1 MFIIGTPHRSR
12 LSGRSQTGSP
22 RRCEYK
28 YAVDKDLAHSRYSLP
43 GSRSAE
49 GQSLRTLITPS
60 WCKLVFCCV
69 LLSLLALRL
78 PAQTSPAQASDKAE
92 SNLADE
98 VRTFAKYQGQTVT
111 DIVFRGITSADPA
124 MLRRLLAQ
132 KTNEP
137 LDREKL
143 RTSLQALYATGRFA
157 TLQVEVEP
165 GPPKTLT
172 LVFVATENYF
182 NGAITVDGTPQ
193 KTNPKPNQL
202 IAASQLDLGDLFAEE
217 KLTSSMERMK
227 KVLAD
232 NGYYQASITYTLE
245 PNREISQMAIHFHVN
260 PGEQARVGDVTIDGD
275 TGIPAAQVRTLTKLK
290 SGDKVKAEHV
300 TRALERLRAHYQKN
314 NHLEAQVSLT
324 ARRYQADTNR
334 LNYVFEVEQGP
345 TVAISTD
352 GEKISKGEL
361 KKLVPVYQENSVDDD
376 LLNEGRRNL
385 RDYLQTQ
392 GYFDANVE
400 VERQSTPEQNQLNIV
415 YKIDPGIRHKL
426 VSVKIEGNRYFTTEI
441 IRERMAVQ
449 PSSMLLPNG
458 RLNQRLLNDDVS
470 SIKYLYAANG
480 FLQSN
485 VSAELVDNYQ
495 GKKNELQ
502 VILKIAEGPQTLV
515 NAVTLSGAGSFT
527 PAALDPLLSSAP
539 GQPFSETS
547 IATDRDALTYFYYD
561 RGFPNVQFES
571 SVTPVPGE
579 PQRMDVLYKIT
590 EGQRVFV
597 DRVIITGLDFTRP
610 YIVNRQMRI
619 HDDDPLSQNRM
630 VASQRRLYSLGLF
643 NEVDMAVQNPDGQ
656 EPSKDVL
663 FNLQEAKRWTFRY
676 GGGIEFATG
685 NIPTTTNP
693 QGKTGVSPNGVFE
706 FTRLN
711 MFGRDQTLTFRIRFG
726 LLTRRGLVSYEAP
739 RLFRRENWRFIVSG
753 FYDNTAD
760 VNTFASE
767 TLEGSVQAEQK
778 YNRFTTLLY
787 GLTFQRVQVDPNSL
801 VIDPTL
807 ITLYSKPVF
816 IAMPTFTMVRD
827 RRDNPI
833 DPHKGSYNALNLGLA
848 TSALGSQTNFGR
860 ALVDN
865 STYYP
870 FRKNWVFARRTQIGI
885 EKPYGTN
892 DFIDLNALPTNNLP
906 VEATQIPLPE
916 LFFAGGSNSL
926 RGFSINQAGPRDPL
940 TGYPIGGQGLFVNN
954 FELRT
959 PPVPLPYVGDNLGFV
974 FFHDMG
980 NVFDTANHIISGMLR
995 FHQPSIANCA
1005 PPNSKIP
1012 CNFNYNVQAIGIGLR
1027 YKTPVGPVRFDLG
1040 YALNPTRYPVQE
1052 LNETESLRRINVF
1065 FSIGQ
1070 TF

>member
-1 MFIIGTPHRSR
+1 MMCAARRSVR
-12 LSGRSQTGSP
+12 
-22 RRCEYK
+22 K
-28 YAVDKDLAHSRYSLP
+28 YVDENDLADLPNCGLP
-43 GSRSAE
+43 GSGLAE
-49 GQSLRTLITPS
+49 GQGLRTLITAS
-60 WCKLVFCCV
+60 FRKLAFSCAF
-69 LLSLLALRL
+69 LSLLVSPVL
-78 PAQTSPAQASDKAE
+78 AQSSAPPTGAPQSS
-92 SNLADE
+92 LADE
-98 VRTFAKYQGQTVT
+98 VSAFTRYQGETVT
-111 DIVFRGITSADPA
+111 AIEFRGIASTDPA
-124 MLRRLLAQ
+124 MLRSLLQQ

-137 LDREKL
+137 LDRDKL
-143 RTSLQALYATGRFA
+143 RASLQALYATGRFA
-157 TLQVEVEP
+157 TLQVEAEP
-165 GPPKTLT
+165 SPQKGLT

-182 NGAITVDGTPQ
+182 NGAVTVDGTPQ
-193 KTNPKPNQL
+193 KGGPKPNQL
-202 IAASQLDLGDLFAEE
+202 IAASQLDLGQVFNEE
-217 KLTSSMERMK
+217 KVVSSIDRMK
-227 KVLAD
+227 KVFAD
-232 NGYYQASITYTLE
+232 NGYYQATVTYTLE
-245 PNREISQMAIHFHVN
+245 PNPETSQMAIHFHAN
-260 PGEQARVGDVTIDGD
+260 PGQLARVGDVTIEGD
-275 TGIPAAQVRTLTKLK
+275 TGIPPQQVRSLTKLK

-314 NHLEAQVSLT
+314 AHLEAQVSLT
-324 ARRYQADTNR
+324 DRRYQADTNR
-334 LNYVFEVEQGP
+334 LNYVFQVEEGP
-345 TVAISTD
+345 TIAISTA
-352 GEKISKGEL
+352 GEKISKGQL

-376 LLNEGRRNL
+376 LLNEGRRNV
-385 RDYLQTQ
+385 RDYLQTK
-392 GYFDANVE
+392 GYFDATVE
-400 VERQSTPEQNQLNIV
+400 VNRRPTPEQDRLDIV
-415 YKIDPGIRHKL
+415 YQIDPGIRHKL
-426 VSVKIEGNRYFTTEI
+426 VSIKIEGNKYFGTAA
-441 IRERMAVQ
+441 IRERMAIQ
-449 PSSMLLPNG
+449 TSSVLLPNG
-458 RLNQRLLNDDVS
+458 RFSQRLLNDNVS
-470 SIKYLYAANG
+470 STKYLYLANG
-480 FLQSN
+480 FLQVN
-485 VSAELVDNYQ
+485 VSAELQDNYQ
-495 GKKNELQ
+495 GKKNEMQ
-502 VILKIAEGPQTLV
+502 VILKITEGPQTLV
-515 NAVTLSGAGSFT
+515 NVVKLEGVNSF
-527 PAALDPLLSSAP
+527 PLDELDPLLSSAP
-539 GQPFSETS
+539 RQPFSETN
-547 IATDRDALTYFYYD
+547 IATDRDAITYFYYD

-571 SVTPVPGE
+571 SATPVPGE
-579 PQRMDVLYKIT
+579 PQRMDVLYKVT

-597 DRVIITGLDFTRP
+597 DRVIVTGLDFTRP

-630 VASQRRLYSLGLF
+630 VASQRRLYALGLF

-685 NIPTTTNP
+685 NLPTTTNP

-706 FTRLN
+706 LTRLN
-711 MFGRDQTLTFRIRFG
+711 MFGRDQTLTFRIRVG

-739 RLFRRENWRFIVSG
+739 RLFSRENWRFIVSG

-767 TLEGSVQAEQK
+767 TLEGSVQAEQR

-807 ITLYSKPVF
+807 IALYSKPVF

-870 FRKNWVFARRTQIGI
+870 FKKNWVFARRTQIGI

-892 DFIDLNALPTNNLP
+892 NFIDLNNLPTNNLP

-926 RGFSINQAGPRDPL
+926 RSFSINQAGPRDPL

-995 FHQPSIANCA
+995 FHQASIADCA
-1005 PPNSKIP
+1005 PPGSKVP
-1012 CNFNYNVQAIGIGLR
+1012 CNFNYDVQAVGMGLR

-1040 YALNPTRYPVQE
+1040 YTLNPTRYPVQE